1 MPKLTVPKL
10 TIHRRQLLQAGA
22 ASLFM
27 AGVPVASL
35 AQAHKGRI
43 GVVILEGGLDGLA
56 AVPPFADP
64 DLLRA
69 RKSISPEG
77 YLPLNDFF
85 GLHPALQ
92 FYAQLMARGQ
102 AAAVHATAFPYTK
115 RSHFEGQNLIEGGGL
130 SPFAEKTGWL
140 GRALELSGVAGRS
153 LSLDMPLILRGHKDN
168 DNFYPASIRGSK
180 RPDADL
186 ADIVAMSHDMHAGQ
200 LFSQVAKKSAAG
212 VNVPR
217 DPASLARY
225 AGRAM
230 STEGG
235 PVAAVIRVD
244 SFDTHANQVDEG
256 NPDKGRLANQ
266 LAVVDDVLDG
276 FYQGLGDAWQDT
288 IILTLTEFGRTVAV
302 NGTLGTDHGYGSV
315 GLLAGGALPDSRV
328 IAEWPGLSRRDQF
341 EQRDLMA
348 TIDYR
353 SVCAACLERS
363 LGLEHDVIAEQ
374 IFSQADLPRVFDHI
388 FA

>member
-1 MPKLTVPKL
+1 MPKLS
-10 TIHRRQLLQAGA
+10 INRRQLLQAGA
-22 ASLFM
+22 ATLFM
-27 AGVPVASL
+27 AGLPVASM
-35 AQAHKGRI
+35 AADVKGRI
-43 GVVILEGGLDGLA
+43 AVVILEGGMDGLA
-56 AVPPFADP
+56 AVPPFADA
-64 DLLRA
+64 DLLRM
-69 RKSISPEG
+69 RKAISPEG

-102 AAAVHATAFPYTK
+102 AAAVHATSFPYTK

-168 DNFYPASIRGSK
+168 DNFYPASIRGSR
-180 RPDADL
+180 RPDAEL
-186 ADIVAMSHDMHAGQ
+186 ADIIAMSHQAGVGQ
-200 LFSQVAKKSAAG
+200 LFNQVAKKSVEG
-212 VNVPR
+212 LQVPR

-225 AGRAM
+225 AGGAM
-230 STEGG
+230 AAKDG
-235 PVAAVIRVD
+235 PVAAVIRVND
-244 SFDTHANQVDEG
+244 FDTHASQVDDG

-266 LAVVDDVLDG
+266 LGVVDDVLDG
-276 FYQGLGDAWQDT
+276 FYQGLGHAWQNT

-302 NGTLGTDHGYGSV
+302 NGTLGTEHGYGSV
-315 GLLAGGALPDSRV
+315 GLLAGGSLPASRV
-328 IAEWPGLSRRDQF
+328 VADWPGLAKRDQF

-363 LGLEHDVIAEQ
+363 LGLDHDVIAEQ
-374 IFSQADLPRVFDHI
+374 VFFQADLPRVYDYLFSSE
-388 FA
+388 A